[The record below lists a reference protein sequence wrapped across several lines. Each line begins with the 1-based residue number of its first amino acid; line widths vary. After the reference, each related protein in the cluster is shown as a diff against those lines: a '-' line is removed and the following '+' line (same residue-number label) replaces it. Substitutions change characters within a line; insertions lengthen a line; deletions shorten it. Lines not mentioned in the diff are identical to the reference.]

1 MIIRTYI
8 VYDLDR
14 MVEIWFEG
22 SKQAHNFIPE
32 DYWKSNQTAMREEYL
47 PMSQSYVIEVDGVI
61 RGFISLVDNYL
72 AALFVDPNEQGKGYG
87 KILLE
92 YVKDQ
97 KESLDLKVYQ
107 ENTNAIR
114 FYLKNSFNISSESID
129 ENTST
134 KEYAMTWKKE

>member
-8 VYDLDR
+8 ENDLDR
-14 MVEIWFEG
+14 MVKIWFEG
-22 SKQAHNFIPE
+22 SKQAHNFINE
-32 DYWKSNQTAMREEYL
+32 DYWESNKTSMKEEYL
-47 PMSQSYVIEVDGVI
+47 PMSQSYVIEEDGVVM
-61 RGFISLVDNYL
+61 GFISMIDNYL

-87 KILLE
+87 KILLD

-107 ENTNAIR
+107 ENKNAIR
-114 FYLKNSFNISSESID
+114 FYLKNSFNISTESID
-129 ENTST
+129 ENTSA